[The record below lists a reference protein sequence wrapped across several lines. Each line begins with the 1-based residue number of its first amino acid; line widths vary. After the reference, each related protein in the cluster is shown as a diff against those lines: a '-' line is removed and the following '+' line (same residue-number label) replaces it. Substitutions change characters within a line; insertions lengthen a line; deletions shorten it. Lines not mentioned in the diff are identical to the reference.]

1 MKNILICIEIQ
12 FPSGSPG
19 QEEKT
24 YGSTKPPKDIEESS
38 DQKRLAGKK
47 TEKEAGKLLKKNYQN
62 SFQNNLVEELEYRHD
77 QNTHPVTSKYD
88 DFFLI

>member
-38 DQKRLAGKK
+38 DQKRLVGKK
-47 TEKEAGKLLKKNYQN
+47 TEEEDGKLLKKN
-62 SFQNNLVEELEYRHD
+62 SFQNNLVEELEYLHD
-77 QNTHPVTSKYD
+77 QNTHPFTSKYD